1 MLSAEI
7 IQKIRKIHI
16 RAGRQV
22 DSVMA
27 GQYRSVFRGAG
38 IEFEEVREYF
48 PGDEVKSIDWKVS
61 ARLGRPF
68 VKRYREER
76 ELLMMLLVDMSG
88 SESFGTRENL
98 KRETAAEAASILA
111 FNAIRNNDK
120 VGAILFTDKVEGYI
134 PPKKGAAHVWRV
146 IREMFAFTPA
156 GPGTDIGAAV
166 RFLGRVTRKRSIAFL
181 ISDFLEP
188 DQIGIRAQTLKGLGA
203 ISRKHELIG
212 MMVTDP
218 GEFTLP
224 GGGMVQMEDLET
236 GERLWIDASDKAGRE
251 FFEKQMIAGCR
262 MRMDALKRANIDC
275 VEISTA
281 GAVADALTRYFRM
294 REKMRR

>member
-7 IQKIRKIHI
+7 IKKIRKIHI

-22 DSVMA
+22 DAAMA

-98 KRETAAEAASILA
+98 KRETAAEVASILA

-146 IREMFAFTPA
+146 IREMFAFNPA
-156 GPGTDIGAAV
+156 RRGTDIEAAV
-166 RFLGRVTRKRSIAFL
+166 RFLGRVSRKRSTAFL
-181 ISDFLEP
+181 ISDFLQPGEAGVP
-188 DQIGIRAQTLKGLGA
+188 AHTLKALGA

-224 GGGMVQMEDLET
+224 GGGMVWMEDLET
-236 GERLWIDASDKAGRE
+236 GERFRIDASDRAGRAL
-251 FFEKQMIAGCR
+251 FERESEKSRQMR
-262 MRMDALKRANIDC
+262 QNALKRVDIDC

-281 GAVADALTRYFRM
+281 GSVADALTRYFRK